1 MRDIIKFGLL
11 LGLVCA
17 ISAGTLSSVFSKV
30 DPLIKENQRIE
41 AEKKRK
47 VVLPDAAEFV
57 PLEQEGKTFH
67 LGLDAGGEVVGTALG
82 EAPRGYAGPIKITMG
97 IVGAGENTRLS
108 GVAISKLD
116 QSETPGLGV
125 KITLPAFLDMFKGLS
140 IDEVE
145 LKADGGKI
153 DAITAATISSRAVVI
168 GVQDGMKWYARN
180 FPEGPAAPE
189 ASAAE
194 ESPGE
199 PEGDGGGTE

>member
-1 MRDIIKFGLL
+1 VREILKFGIL
-11 LGLVCA
+11 LGVVCA
-17 ISAGTLSSVFSKV
+17 ISAGTLSGVFSKV
-30 DPLIKENQRIE
+30 DPLIKENERIE

-57 PLEQEGKTFH
+57 PVELDGKTVH
-67 LGLDAGGEVVGTALG
+67 LGLDAGGEVVGTAIG
-82 EAPRGYAGPIKITMG
+82 EAPRGYAGPIKMTMG
-97 IVGAGENTRLS
+97 IIGAGEDTRLS

-140 IDEVE
+140 LDEVD
-145 LKADGGKI
+145 LTADGGKI

-180 FPEGPAAPE
+180 FPDGPEPPPAAVTPE
-189 ASAAE
+189 AEA
-194 ESPGE
+194 
-199 PEGDGGGTE
+199 GGTE

>member
-1 MRDIIKFGLL
+1 MREILKFGIL
-11 LGLVCA
+11 LGIVCA
-17 ISAGTLSSVFSKV
+17 ISAGTLSAVFSKV

-57 PLEQEGKTFH
+57 PVERDGKTVH

-97 IVGAGENTRLS
+97 IVGAGEDTRLS

-125 KITLPAFLDMFKGLS
+125 KITLPDFLDKFKGLTLE
-140 IDEVE
+140 EVD
-145 LKADGGKI
+145 LTADGGKI
-153 DAITAATISSRAVVI
+153 DAITAATISTRAVVI
-168 GVQDGMKWYARN
+168 GIQDGMKWYLRN
-180 FPEGPAAPE
+180 YPEGPEPPP
-189 ASAAE
+189 SG
-194 ESPGE
+194 GE
-199 PEGDGGGTE
+199 PEGEAGGTE